1 MLNMMGTVTAYD
13 IDGNEIQ
20 FDIDIIAKD
29 MDDFLDA
36 LDFILDDNF
45 VEEYRVDLYEY
56 HSTVT
61 DNAKISVP
69 QIDN

>member
-13 IDGNEIQ
+13 IDGNEIE

-29 MDDFLDA
+29 MDNFFDA
-36 LDFILDDNF
+36 LDLILYENF
-45 VEEYRVDLYEY
+45 VDEYNIDLYEY

>member
-13 IDGNEIQ
+13 IDGNEVQ
-20 FDIDIIAKD
+20 FEIDIIAKD
-29 MDDFLDA
+29 MDDFFDA
-36 LDFILDDNF
+36 LDLILDENF
-45 VEEYRVDLYEY
+45 VDEYKIDLYEY

>member
-29 MDDFLDA
+29 MDDFFDA
-36 LDFILDDNF
+36 LDLILDENF
-45 VEEYRVDLYEY
+45 VDEYKIDLYEY

>member
-1 MLNMMGTVTAYD
+1 MMGTVTAYD
-13 IDGNEIQ
+13 IDGREMQ

-29 MDDFLDA
+29 MDGFLDA

-61 DNAKISVP
+61 DNANISVP
-69 QIDN
+69 KIDN

>member
-1 MLNMMGTVTAYD
+1 MGTVTAYD

-20 FDIDIIAKD
+20 FEIDIIAKD
-29 MDDFLDA
+29 MDNFFDA
-36 LDFILDDNF
+36 LDLILDDNF
-45 VEEYRVDLYEY
+45 VDEYKVDLYEY

-69 QIDN
+69 KIDN

>member
-1 MLNMMGTVTAYD
+1 MMGTVTAYD
-13 IDGNEIQ
+13 IDGNEIE

-29 MDDFLDA
+29 MDNFFDA
-36 LDFILDDNF
+36 LDLILYENF
-45 VEEYRVDLYEY
+45 VDEYKIDLYEY

>member
-1 MLNMMGTVTAYD
+1 MLNYMGTVTAYD
-13 IDGNEIQ
+13 IDGREMQ

-29 MDDFLDA
+29 MDGFLDA
-36 LDFILDDNF
+36 LDFILDENY

-61 DNAKISVP
+61 DNANISVP
-69 QIDN
+69 KIDN

>member
-1 MLNMMGTVTAYD
+1 MGTVTAYD
-13 IDGNEIQ
+13 IDGREMQ

-29 MDDFLDA
+29 MDGFLDA
-36 LDFILDDNF
+36 LDFILDENY

-61 DNAKISVP
+61 DNANISVP
-69 QIDN
+69 KIDN

>member
-1 MLNMMGTVTAYD
+1 MLNYMGTVTAYD
-13 IDGNEIQ
+13 IDGREMQ

-29 MDDFLDA
+29 MNGFLDA
-36 LDFILDDNF
+36 LDFILDENF

-61 DNAKISVP
+61 DNANISVP
-69 QIDN
+69 KIDN